1 MSPASTYS
9 SIAIS
14 EGISDHRRAYFT
26 GVTCSWGSRS
36 TCIWS
41 ISRQKD
47 ALRSYGKFSSD
58 MQRRMRSTSSWPDIS
73 FMAKYCRSR
82 HILAKRL
89 SWYLWGG
96 GEIHKQTAY
105 TLISRT
111 FHWITD
117 KQLHVQLTFSHK
129 THVQHSWVFIWICVE
144 QWQLC
149 FPKKWM
155 FNWKQAPFKS
165 KHFSWGL
172 DQTLH

>member
-1 MSPASTYS
+1 MSSALIWFCFKNQEGYNFLSHTIPGSTYS

-82 HILAKRL
+82 HILAKRF
-89 SWYLWGG
+89 SWYLQ
-96 GEIHKQTAY
+96 GEKKY
-105 TLISRT
+105 TKNLHFNFQKCQLYTVLIYFYVSAE
-111 FHWITD
+111 W
-117 KQLHVQLTFSHK
+117 K
-129 THVQHSWVFIWICVE
+129 WY
-144 QWQLC
+144 
-149 FPKKWM
+149 FPVI
-155 FNWKQAPFKS
+155 
-165 KHFSWGL
+165 
-172 DQTLH
+172 